1 MCRPLRANDP
11 VNSILFPALLC
22 VLWAAAVSVVPGL
35 AAGQTAIAS
44 PVNTAGPF
52 RVAGT
57 IVSKTD
63 AHPLGRARVTLR
75 DAKNPGQF
83 ESVIT
88 EEDGKFAF
96 ENVPAGKYSLT
107 GAKHGFITASYD
119 QHDQFSTAIVT
130 GTGIDTEALVLKIA
144 PNAVIAGKVL
154 DEAGEPV
161 RHATVT
167 LYYDDHQEGVDQIQV
182 RNVAQTDDLGAYDL
196 PNLIPGIYF
205 LSVRATPWYAVHPPE
220 DSDGRK
226 SEIAVDRSLDVAY
239 PVTYYTDATDSDGAT
254 AIPVQG
260 GEHLQVDMHLNP
272 VPALHLLVHVPGDNK
287 HGFTFPHLEQP
298 AFDGSTFIQANG
310 GRMVSPG
317 VFEISGIPA
326 GHYNLRIRGQ
336 GVDTQ
341 MNGVDLHKDGE
352 QVDAAAAEPTAS
364 LKLSVHTPEETS
376 LPKGLTVALR
386 SKGRS
391 FAGSHRL
398 DEKGEG
404 EIADIPAGSYE
415 VVVFGPPQRYSIAHM
430 VAEGAEVSGHR
441 LTLAPGASASA
452 SLRLVAGNVEV
463 RGVVKKA
470 GTCIAGAM
478 VLLVPK
484 DPEGN
489 RDLFR
494 RDQSDLDGTFSL
506 RDVVPGS
513 YSLLAIENGWDLDW
527 SEPAVIRAY
536 SKHGKAIVVSDSA
549 KQLNLGEPIQVQ
561 SK

>member
-1 MCRPLRANDP
+1 MCRLRANDP
-11 VNSILFPALLC
+11 VNSILSPARLC
-22 VLWAAAVSVVPGL
+22 LLWAAAGFVVPGL
-35 AAGQTAIAS
+35 APGQTATAIAS
-44 PVNTAGPF
+44 PVNTAGSF

-75 DAKNPGQF
+75 DAKNPEQF

-88 EEDGKFAF
+88 EENGKFAF

-130 GTGIDTEALVLKIA
+130 GTGMDTEALVLKIA

-167 LYYDDHQEGVDQIQV
+167 LYYDDHQQGVDQIQV

-196 PNLIPGIYF
+196 SNLIPGTYF

-287 HGFTFPHLEQP
+287 HGFTFPRLEQP
-298 AFDGSTFIQANG
+298 AFDGSTFIETNG

-326 GHYNLRIRGQ
+326 GHYNLRIHGQ
-336 GVDTQ
+336 GVDQ
-341 MNGVDLHKDGE
+341 MNGVDLNKDGE
-352 QVDAAAAEPTAS
+352 QIEAAAAEPTAS
-364 LKLSVHTPEETS
+364 LKLSVETPEETS
-376 LPKGLTVALR
+376 LPKRLTVALR

-391 FAGSHRL
+391 FAGLHTL

-404 EIADIPAGSYE
+404 EIADLPAGTYE
-415 VVVFGPPQRYSIAHM
+415 VVVFGDRKRYSIARM
-430 VAEGAEVSGHR
+430 LAEGAEVSGHR

-452 SLRLVAGNVEV
+452 SLRLLAGSVEV
-463 RGVVKKA
+463 EGVAKKA
-470 GTCIAGAM
+470 GACFAGAM
-478 VLLVPK
+478 VVLVPK

-506 RDVVPGS
+506 HDVVPGS

-527 SEPAVIRAY
+527 SEPGVIAAY
-536 SKHGKAIVVSDSA
+536 SKDGRGIVVSDSA
-549 KQLNLGEPIQVQ
+549 KQLNLAEPIQVQ

>member
-1 MCRPLRANDP
+1 M
-11 VNSILFPALLC
+11 NSILPSARLC
-22 VLWAAAVSVVPGL
+22 LLWAAAALVAPGL
-35 AAGQTAIAS
+35 AAGKTARATAS
-44 PVNTAGPF
+44 PLPTAGSF

-75 DAKNPGQF
+75 DAKKAEQF
-83 ESVIT
+83 ESIIT

-107 GAKHGFITASYD
+107 GAKRGFVTASYD

-130 GTGIDTEALVLKIA
+130 GAGIDTEALVLKIA
-144 PNAVIAGKVL
+144 PDAAIAGKVL

-167 LYYDDHQEGVDQIQV
+167 LYYDDHQEGVDQIRP
-182 RNVAQTDDLGAYDL
+182 RNSAQTDDLGAYDL
-196 PNLIPGIYF
+196 PNLIPGTYF

-220 DSDGRK
+220 DSEGRK

-239 PVTYYTDATDSDGAT
+239 PVTYYAEATDSDDAT
-254 AIPVQG
+254 AIPLQG

-287 HGFTFPHLEQP
+287 RGFIFPRLEQP
-298 AFDGSTFIQANG
+298 VFDGSEFIQPNV

-317 VFEISGIPA
+317 VFEVTGIPA

-336 GVDTQ
+336 GVDVQ
-341 MNGVDLHKDGE
+341 MNGVDLNKDGE
-352 QVDAAAAEPTAS
+352 QVDATAAEPTAS
-364 LKLSVHTPEETS
+364 LKVSVHTSEQTS

-391 FAGSHRL
+391 FAGLHRL

-404 EIADIPAGSYE
+404 EIDDIPPGTYE
-415 VVVFGPPQRYSIAHM
+415 VVVFGSRKQYAVAHI
-430 VAEGAEVSGHR
+430 VAEGAGVSGHR
-441 LTLAPGASASA
+441 LTLAAGAAASA
-452 SLRLVAGNVEV
+452 SLRLVAGSVEV
-463 RGVVKKA
+463 EGVVMKA
-470 GTCIAGAM
+470 GGGFAGAM
-478 VLLVPK
+478 VVLVPK
-484 DPEGN
+484 DSEGN

-513 YSLLAIENGWDLDW
+513 YFLLAIENGWDLDW
-527 SEPAVIRAY
+527 SEPGVIAVYA
-536 SKHGKAIVVSDSA
+536 KHGRAIVVSDA
-549 KQLNLGEPIQVQ
+549 GTELNLAEPIQVQ
-561 SK
+561 SR

>member
-1 MCRPLRANDP
+1 MNPIFSRARFCLLLAVLRLVA
-11 VNSILFPALLC
+11 PAL
-22 VLWAAAVSVVPGL
+22 AAQSASATASPAN
-35 AAGQTAIAS
+35 AAGS
-44 PVNTAGPF
+44 F

-63 AHPLGRARVTLR
+63 ARPLGRARVTLR
-75 DAKNPGQF
+75 DAKNPERF
-83 ESVIT
+83 ESIIT

-107 GAKHGFITASYD
+107 GAKRGFISAAYD

-130 GTGIDTEALVLKIA
+130 GAGIATDALVLKIA
-144 PNAVIAGKVL
+144 PNAAIAGKVL

-182 RNVAQTDDLGAYDL
+182 RNVSQTDDLGAYDL
-196 PNLIPGIYF
+196 PNLIPGTYF

-220 DSDGRK
+220 DLPGRK

-239 PVTYYTDATDSDGAT
+239 PLTYYTDATDSDDAT

-272 VPALHLLVHVPGDNK
+272 VPALHLLIHVPGD
-287 HGFTFPHLEQP
+287 HRRGFVFPQLEQP
-298 AFDGSTFIQANG
+298 AFEGSSFLQPNG

-317 VFEISGIPA
+317 VFEVTGIPA
-326 GHYNLRIRGQ
+326 GHYNLRIRGP
-336 GVDTQ
+336 GVDVH
-341 MNGVDLHKDGE
+341 MNGVDLNKDGE
-352 QVDAAAAEPTAS
+352 QVDATAAEPTAS
-364 LKLSVHTPEETS
+364 LKLSVHASGEMSVPQ
-376 LPKGLTVALR
+376 GLNVALR

-391 FAGSHRL
+391 FAGFHRL

-404 EIADIPAGSYE
+404 VIDDIPAGNYE
-415 VVVFGPPQRYSIAHM
+415 VVVFGSRKRYSIAHI

-441 LTLAPGASASA
+441 LTLAAGASASA
-452 SLRLVAGNVEV
+452 ALQLVAGSVEV
-463 RGVVKKA
+463 EGVVMKA
-470 GTCIAGAM
+470 GICLAGAM
-478 VLLVPK
+478 VVLVPK

-506 RDVVPGS
+506 HDVVPGS

-527 SEPAVIRAY
+527 SQPGVIAAY
-536 SKHGKAIVVSDSA
+536 SKHGRAIVVSDSA
-549 KQLNLGEPIQVQ
+549 SALHLAEPIPVQ

>member
-1 MCRPLRANDP
+1 MCRRLRANDP
-11 VNSILFPALLC
+11 LNSSFSPALLC
-22 VLWAAAVSVVPGL
+22 LLWAAAVFVVPGV
-35 AAGQTAIAS
+35 AAGQTATAP
-44 PVNTAGPF
+44 PVNTAGSF

-88 EEDGKFAF
+88 GENGKFAF

-119 QHDQFSTAIVT
+119 QHDQYSTAIVT
-130 GTGIDTEALVLKIA
+130 GSGIATEALVLKIA

-167 LYYDDHQEGVDQIQV
+167 LYYDDHQEGVDQIQA

-196 PNLIPGIYF
+196 PNLIPGTYF

-220 DSDGRK
+220 DSEGPK

-260 GEHLQVDMHLNP
+260 GERLQVDMHLNP

-287 HGFTFPHLEQP
+287 HGFIFPRLEQP
-298 AFDGSTFIQANG
+298 SFDGSTFIPANG

-326 GHYNLRIRGQ
+326 GHYNLRIHGQ
-336 GVDTQ
+336 AADTQ
-341 MNGVDLHKDGE
+341 MKGVDVNKNGE
-352 QVDAAAAEPTAS
+352 QVDAAAAEVTAS
-364 LKLSVHTPEETS
+364 LKLSVHAPEETA

-391 FAGSHRL
+391 FAGLNRL

-404 EIADIPAGSYE
+404 EIADIPAGNYE
-415 VVVFGPPQRYSIAHM
+415 VVVFGSRKRYSIAHM
-430 VAEGAEVSGHR
+430 LAEGAEVSGHR

-452 SLRLVAGNVEV
+452 SLRLVAGSVEV
-463 RGVVKKA
+463 DGVVKKA
-470 GTCIAGAM
+470 GTCLAGAM
-478 VLLVPK
+478 VVLVPK

-506 RDVVPGS
+506 HDVVRGS
-513 YSLLAIENGWDLDW
+513 YVLLAIENGWDLDW
-527 SEPAVIRAY
+527 SQPAVIAAY
-536 SKHGKAIVVSDSA
+536 SKHGRAIVVSDAA
-549 KQLNLGEPIQVQ
+549 KQLNLAEPIQVQ

>member
-1 MCRPLRANDP
+1 MCRRLRANDLL
-11 VNSILFPALLC
+11 NSSLSPALLC
-22 VLWAAAVSVVPGL
+22 LLGAAAVFVVPGV
-35 AAGQTAIAS
+35 AAGQTATAS
-44 PVNTAGPF
+44 PVNTAGSF

-57 IVSKTD
+57 ILSKTD
-63 AHPLGRARVTLR
+63 AHPLGHARVTLR

-88 EEDGKFAF
+88 EENGKFAF

-107 GAKHGFITASYD
+107 GAKRGFITASYD

-130 GTGIDTEALVLKIA
+130 GTGIDTGALVLKIA
-144 PNAVIAGKVL
+144 PNAVITGKVL

-196 PNLIPGIYF
+196 PNLIPGTYF

-220 DSDGRK
+220 DSGPK

-239 PVTYYTDATDSDGAT
+239 PLTYYTDATDSDGAT

-260 GEHLQVDMHLNP
+260 GERLQVDMHLNP
-272 VPALHLLVHVPGDNK
+272 VPALHLRVHVPGDNK
-287 HGFTFPHLEQP
+287 HGFTFPRLEQP
-298 AFDGSTFIQANG
+298 AFDGSTFMLPSG

-326 GHYNLRIRGQ
+326 GHYNLRIQGQ
-336 GVDTQ
+336 GVDIQ
-341 MNGVDLHKDGE
+341 MNGVDLNKDGE

-364 LKLSVHTPEETS
+364 LKLSVHTPEETAW
-376 LPKGLTVALR
+376 PKGLTVALR

-391 FAGSHRL
+391 FAGWRRL

-404 EIADIPAGSYE
+404 EIADIPAGNYE
-415 VVVFGPPQRYSIAHM
+415 VVVFGSRKRYSIAHM
-430 VAEGAEVSGHR
+430 LAEGAEVSGHR
-441 LTLAPGASASA
+441 LTLGPGASASV
-452 SLRLVAGNVEV
+452 SLQLVAGSGDIE
-463 RGVVKKA
+463 GVVKKA
-470 GTCIAGAM
+470 GTCLAGAM
-478 VLLVPK
+478 VVLVPK

-506 RDVVPGS
+506 HDVVPGS
-513 YSLLAIENGWDLDW
+513 YFLLAIENGWDLDW
-527 SEPAVIRAY
+527 SQPAVIAAY
-536 SKHGKAIVVSDSA
+536 SKHGRAIVVSDSL
-549 KQLNLGEPIQVQ
+549 KQLNLAEPIQVQ

>member
-1 MCRPLRANDP
+1 M
-11 VNSILFPALLC
+11 NSTLCPALLC
-22 VLWAAAVSVVPGL
+22 VLWAAPVFVLPGL
-35 AAGQTAIAS
+35 AGQTAAS
-44 PVNTAGPF
+44 PGNTAGSF

-75 DAKNPGQF
+75 KAKNAEQF

-88 EEDGKFAF
+88 EENGKFAF

-107 GAKHGFITASYD
+107 GAKRGFVTASYD

-144 PNAVIAGKVL
+144 PNAVIGGKVL

-167 LYYDDHQEGVDQIQV
+167 LYYDDHREGVDQIHV
-182 RNVAQTDDLGAYDL
+182 RNTAQTDDLGAYEL
-196 PNLIPGIYF
+196 PNLIPGTYF
-205 LSVRATPWYAVHPPE
+205 LCVRATPWYEVHPPE
-220 DSDGRK
+220 DFDGRK
-226 SEIAVDRSLDVAY
+226 SEIDVDRSLDVAY
-239 PVTYYTDATDSDGAT
+239 PVTYYSDAPDSDGAT

-260 GEHLQVDMHLNP
+260 GERLQVDMQLNP
-272 VPALHLLVHVPGDNK
+272 VPALHLLVHVPGDNRR
-287 HGFTFPHLEQP
+287 GFSFPRLEQP
-298 AFDGSTFIQANG
+298 AFDGSTFVQPN

-336 GVDTQ
+336 GVDVQ
-341 MNGVDLHKDGE
+341 MNGVDLNKDGE
-352 QVDAAAAEPTAS
+352 QVDATAAEPTAS
-364 LKLSVHTPEETS
+364 LKLSVHAPEETS

-391 FAGSHRL
+391 FAGLHRL

-404 EIADIPAGSYE
+404 EIADIPAGNYE
-415 VVVFGPPQRYSIAHM
+415 VVVFGSSKRYSIAHM
-430 VAEGAEVSGHR
+430 LAEGAEVSGHR

-452 SLRLVAGNVEV
+452 SLRLVAGSVEV
-463 RGVVKKA
+463 EGVVKKA
-470 GTCIAGAM
+470 GTGFAGVM
-478 VLLVPK
+478 VVLVPK

-506 RDVVPGS
+506 HDVVPGS

-527 SEPAVIRAY
+527 SQPGVIAAY
-536 SKHGKAIVVSDSA
+536 SRHGRAIVVSASA
-549 KQLNLGEPIQVQ
+549 KQLNLAEPIPVQ

>member
-1 MCRPLRANDP
+1 M
-11 VNSILFPALLC
+11 NSTLSPALLC
-22 VLWAAAVSVVPGL
+22 VLWAAPAFVLPGR
-35 AAGQTAIAS
+35 AAGQTATAS
-44 PVNTAGPF
+44 PGNVAGSF

-75 DAKNPGQF
+75 ASKNAQQF

-88 EEDGKFAF
+88 EENGKFAF

-107 GAKHGFITASYD
+107 GAKRGFVTASYD

-161 RHATVT
+161 RHAIVT
-167 LYYDDHQEGVDQIQV
+167 LYYDDHREGVDQIQV
-182 RNVAQTDDLGAYDL
+182 RNMAHTDDLGAYDL
-196 PNLIPGIYF
+196 PNLIPGTYF

-220 DSDGRK
+220 DSGGRK

-239 PVTYYTDATDSDGAT
+239 PMTYYTDATDSDGAT

-272 VPALHLLVHVPGDNK
+272 VPALRLLVHVPGDNRR
-287 HGFTFPHLEQP
+287 GFTFPRLEQP
-298 AFDGSTFIQANG
+298 AFDGSTLVQPNG
-310 GRMVSPG
+310 GMVSPG
-317 VFEISGIPA
+317 VFEMSGIPA
-326 GHYNLRIRGQ
+326 GHYNLRLQGQ
-336 GVDTQ
+336 GVDVQ
-341 MNGVDLHKDGE
+341 LNGVDLNRNEE
-352 QVDAAAAEPTAS
+352 QVDATAAEPTAS
-364 LKLSVHTPEETS
+364 LKLSVLAPEEAS
-376 LPKGLTVALR
+376 LPKGLSVALR

-391 FAGSHRL
+391 FAGLHRL

-404 EIADIPAGSYE
+404 EIADIPAGNYE
-415 VVVFGPPQRYSIAHM
+415 VVVFGSSKRYSIARM
-430 VAEGAEVSGHR
+430 LAEGAEVSGHR

-452 SLRLVAGNVEV
+452 SLRLVAGSVEV
-463 RGVVKKA
+463 EGVVKKA
-470 GTCIAGAM
+470 GAGLAGAM
-478 VLLVPK
+478 VVLVPK

-527 SEPAVIRAY
+527 SQPGVIAPY
-536 SKHGKAIVVSDSA
+536 SRRGRAIVVSDSA
-549 KQLNLGEPIQVQ
+549 KQLNLAEPIPVQ